1 MPTISKKIKFVV
13 KEEEED
19 EEEGHYIVY
28 GEWKIYDDN
37 GVCGTARDPLTE
49 FESKELALVEYN
61 KMIKENEDENDYDLI
76 YLDYIDEEEE
86 QDNVECWEK
95 GVQELGGVY
104 GLGHHYQEEEFNGC
118 CADCDD
124 EEKKECRD
132 CKIEA
137 KKHCKLC
144 CGYECEEEE
153 KYNFEDITEED
164 EKKAKCEMCSEIG
177 NCNHNFWL
185 VLDKPDERLVFGLCG
200 ECDPPEDEEEDVCCV
215 GCNKKVCSFNEE
227 PPNKDSRG
235 EAVCDD
241 CGEEEEYEKCEKCD
255 IRLGTYD
262 GKYEMKVDWFN
273 QVLCGK
279 CSLVK
284 CTYKLKD

>member
-1 MPTISKKIKFVV
+1 MSTIINLCDITPPPMVSTLKKKIKFVV
-13 KEEEED
+13 KVEEKEEEKEE

-37 GVCGTARDPLTE
+37 GVCGTKNDEFTE

-104 GLGHHYQEEEFNGC
+104 GLGHHYQEEEDTGFGTEYHDGSGFD
-118 CADCDD
+118 DCDS
-124 EEKKECRD
+124 ENTGRRTCKEIAD
-132 CKIEA
+132 KS
-137 KKHCKLC
+137 KW
-144 CGYECEEEE
+144 
-153 KYNFEDITEED
+153 
-164 EKKAKCEMCSEIG
+164 CSECIYL
-177 NCNHNFWL
+177 NNQ
-185 VLDKPDERLVFGLCG
+185 
-200 ECDPPEDEEEDVCCV
+200 
-215 GCNKKVCSFNEE
+215 
-227 PPNKDSRG
+227 
-235 EAVCDD
+235 
-241 CGEEEEYEKCEKCD
+241 EEEEYEKCEKCD
-255 IRLGTYD
+255 IRLGNYD

-279 CSLVK
+279 CSLTCVP
-284 CTYKLKD
+284 TVLGRPI